1 MSDPRPIVSAIVP
14 NWNGRRWLAGCLDSL
29 GRQTL
34 SPLEV
39 IVVDNGST
47 DGSVEECRR
56 DYPDVKLLAL
66 GRNTG
71 FAFAANRGVEM
82 ASGQIVALLNTDVRL
97 EGDWLARMSAAL
109 VACPPAA
116 SVACKMLSLLEPKL
130 VYDAGDVLRRDGACE
145 QRGRF
150 MLDDGRFDEPGEVF
164 GACAGAALYRREA
177 LLSVG
182 GFDERYFA
190 YLEDVDL
197 ALRLRL
203 AGWTCRY
210 EPAVAYHA
218 GEGSS
223 HQLAGGHL
231 RLVERNTVL
240 LVAKAFPARWLP
252 LVLYRQLGW
261 AWHARQA
268 GKLRSHLRGAVDALP
283 LLPGAVRGRR
293 ALRTAA
299 RVPVDQAVTPRPIRG
314 RKAGGHPSQH
324 AALPR
329 P

>member
-1 MSDPRPIVSAIVP
+1 
-14 NWNGRRWLAGCLDSL
+14 
-29 GRQTL
+29 
-34 SPLEV
+34 
-39 IVVDNGST
+39 
-47 DGSVEECRR
+47 
-56 DYPDVKLLAL
+56 
-66 GRNTG
+66 
-71 FAFAANRGVEM
+71 
-82 ASGQIVALLNTDVRL
+82 
-97 EGDWLARMSAAL
+97 
-109 VACPPAA
+109 
-116 SVACKMLSLLEPKL
+116 
-130 VYDAGDVLRRDGACE
+130 
-145 QRGRF
+145 
-150 MLDDGRFDEPGEVF
+150 MLDDGRFDAPGEVF

-177 LLSVG
+177 LLCAG

-252 LVLYRQLGW
+252 LVFYRQLGW

-268 GKLRSHLRGAVDALP
+268 GDLRSHLRGAVDALP

-293 ALRTAA
+293 ALRTGS
-299 RVPVDQAVTPRPIRG
+299 RVPVWKAITPRPIRG
-314 RKAGGHPSQH
+314 PKAGGHPSQH
-324 AALPR
+324 AALR
-329 P
+329 GR